1 MSSAYRWLTVAL
13 LALVTII
20 AFEAMAISTAMPS
33 VAQDLDAVR
42 SYGLAFSLMLTA
54 ELLGI
59 VLAGVWSDRQGP
71 LPSLFAGQVLLAA
84 GSAVAGLALTFP
96 VLLVG
101 RLIAGLGSGLIIVAL
116 YVVIGRAYPNS
127 LRPKVFSWVSAAW
140 VLPSLIGPPI
150 SGWLAAT
157 WSWRWVFLI
166 VLVPIAVTFVVVLS
180 QRDRIT
186 AGAVR
191 PDAEIG
197 AGGGG
202 RGGGGSTGGHA
213 SHRQMAMLGFAVAV
227 SAGAMQ
233 WGADQLSTSHLLPV
247 GVALLGFVGVA
258 VIAPRLLPAGTLRM
272 ARGLPA
278 VMNSRFL
285 LTGSF
290 NGAVTFIPLM
300 LVNERHLGLTTA
312 GFILTVGALGW
323 SFGSFVQGHHT
334 LHDRRSELVITGGAS
349 LALGILL
356 LAAIAQFDWHYY
368 LVGLATTLSGL
379 GMGLAMSSTSVLSL
393 ALSAVRDHGRTA
405 SSLQLADV
413 LGSVMGI
420 SAAGAV
426 FAAMHQPHGSDIP
439 VFVLMWVILA
449 GVASLVIV
457 GGQRIRT

>member
-1 MSSAYRWLTVAL
+1 MAL

-33 VAQDLDAVR
+33 VAKDLDAVR

-59 VLAGVWSDRQGP
+59 VLAGVWSDRHGP
-71 LPSLFAGQVLLAA
+71 LPSLFTGQALLAA
-84 GSAVAGLALTFP
+84 GSAVAGLAQTFP
-96 VLLVG
+96 MLLVG

-116 YVVIGRAYPNS
+116 YVVIGRAYPDS
-127 LRPKVFSWVSAAW
+127 LRPKVFSWISAAW

-150 SGWLAAT
+150 SGWLAST

-180 QRDRIT
+180 QRDHIT
-186 AGAVR
+186 AGALH

-197 AGGGG
+197 AGAGAGVG
-202 RGGGGSTGGHA
+202 AGVGHV
-213 SHRQMAMLGFAVAV
+213 SHRQMAFLGLAVAV

-247 GVALLGFVGVA
+247 AVAVLGFVGVA
-258 VIAPRLLPAGTLRM
+258 VIAPRLLPPGTLRM
-272 ARGLPA
+272 ARGLPS

-312 GFILTVGALGW
+312 GFMLTVGSLGW
-323 SFGSFVQGHHT
+323 SLGSFVQGHHA
-334 LHDRRSELVITGGAS
+334 LHNRRSELVITGGAS

-356 LAAIAQFDWHYY
+356 LAAIAQFGWHYY
-368 LVGLATTLSGL
+368 FVGLATTLSGL

-413 LGSVMGI
+413 LGSVLGI

-426 FAAMHQPHGSDIP
+426 FAAMHDPHGSDVP

-449 GVASLVIV
+449 GVASLVIA

>member
-1 MSSAYRWLTVAL
+1 VAL

-33 VAQDLDAVR
+33 VAKDLDAVR

-59 VLAGVWSDRQGP
+59 VLAGVWSDRHGP
-71 LPSLFAGQVLLAA
+71 LPSLFTGQALLAA
-84 GSAVAGLALTFP
+84 GSAVAGLAQTFP
-96 VLLVG
+96 LLLVG

-116 YVVIGRAYPNS
+116 YVVIGRAYPDS
-127 LRPKVFSWVSAAW
+127 LRPKVFSWISAAW

-150 SGWLAAT
+150 SGWLAST

-180 QRDRIT
+180 QRDHIT
-186 AGAVR
+186 AGALH

-197 AGGGG
+197 AGAGAGAG
-202 RGGGGSTGGHA
+202 VGHV
-213 SHRQMAMLGFAVAV
+213 SHRQMAFLGLAVAV

-247 GVALLGFVGVA
+247 AVAVLGFVGVA
-258 VIAPRLLPAGTLRM
+258 VIAPRLLPPGTLRM
-272 ARGLPA
+272 ARGLPS

-312 GFILTVGALGW
+312 GFMLTVGSLGW
-323 SFGSFVQGHHT
+323 SLGSFVQGHHA
-334 LHDRRSELVITGGAS
+334 LHNRRSELVITGGAS

-356 LAAIAQFDWHYY
+356 LAAIAQFGWHYY
-368 LVGLATTLSGL
+368 FVGLATTLSGL

-413 LGSVMGI
+413 LGSVLGI

-426 FAAMHQPHGSDIP
+426 FAAMHDPHGSDVP

-449 GVASLVIV
+449 GVASLVV
-457 GGQRIRT
+457 AGGQRIRT

>member
-20 AFEAMAISTAMPS
+20 AFEAMAISTAMPR

-191 PDAEIG
+191 PDAEIC